1 MALLIARAAHE
12 LPRTQEYFSRYGQ
25 VCLGLPISTSKITV
39 PQALRTPLLIVT
51 SAAAVPYLEAYM
63 PEVGAVACVGAHTAE
78 ALRAA
83 GFEPALVGRSDGESL
98 AQEIKAQ
105 FAPCRC
111 VHVAGDQAVTDW
123 HEILVQAGFEVGLR
137 QAYTTRYLEVLPAPI
152 AQALTRGV
160 IKQILLF
167 SPQGARHA
175 FKLLQNGDYDI
186 PQAVCLSAQIARAW
200 QAPGLPPILAEQPTL
215 PAMLAALKKGTGR
228 G

>member
-12 LPRTQEYFSRYGQ
+12 LPRTQAYFSRYGQ
-25 VCLGLPISTSKITV
+25 VCLGLPISASKITV

-51 SAAAVPYLEAYM
+51 SAAAVPYLEACA
-63 PEVGAVACVGAHTAE
+63 PEAGAVVCVGAHTAE

-83 GFEPALVGRSDGESL
+83 GFEPALVGRSNGESL

-111 VHVAGDQAVTDW
+111 VHVAGDQAMTDW
-123 HEILVQAGFEVGLR
+123 HGTLAQAGFEVGLR
-137 QAYTTRYLEVLPAPI
+137 QAYTTRYLEILPATVT
-152 AQALTRGV
+152 QALTKGV
-160 IKQILLF
+160 VRQILLF
-167 SPQGARHA
+167 SSQGARQA
-175 FKLLQNGDYDI
+175 LKLLQNGDYDI
-186 PQAVCLSAQIARAW
+186 PQAVCLSAQVAKAW

-215 PAMLAALKKGTGR
+215 PAMLAALKKGTSR